1 MGDDEAY
8 ECNHLCF
15 SPNKDELR
23 FIPDCDLISSEDTDS
38 KNDTCISKPKKLNQL
53 HPRANTVFK
62 LLNSV
67 RTQFENTWEE
77 ATFRDDNVSVIP
89 SSDLVNSMDSYIDP
103 KSKMVQ
109 SNRKRKRGD
118 VASDEELSDR
128 QDKRVK
134 RHSDDWKYKQVNR
147 QEQAHA
153 MSASDSENSDEHVS
167 GKKQS
172 SERLNGD
179 HYKNTNVCNG
189 HFLNNEDNNS
199 LSEQEVDLD
208 MKHSNV
214 SNNTNEDVHVNDQ
227 SDSEDEIENSEDSDS
242 NNRFI
247 EPSPSE
253 KRSSIVGI
261 KSNSKSALE
270 NQNINAVQENFYRTP
285 KITEEDEE
293 EILQFSSLLS
303 ESLLEKNNVW
313 ILQCPAQMD
322 CSGLEN
328 QHLNLNG
335 SCQLVV
341 GDSVFEAYSY
351 RNKHDRLATLAVPSE
366 SNNFQ
371 LRQVPI
377 TGNIIVEE
385 AIQFNSKAKFNI
397 PDPPSCV
404 ELPENL
410 RTRHPLLGLDYEKQP
425 RTAPRLISSPKKK
438 KKRHERKD
446 ICDVQ
451 EYPEETKIKKKKKK
465 KRHSDD
471 SN

>member
-1 MGDDEAY
+1 
-8 ECNHLCF
+8 
-15 SPNKDELR
+15 
-23 FIPDCDLISSEDTDS
+23 
-38 KNDTCISKPKKLNQL
+38 
-53 HPRANTVFK
+53 
-62 LLNSV
+62 
-67 RTQFENTWEE
+67 
-77 ATFRDDNVSVIP
+77 
-89 SSDLVNSMDSYIDP
+89 
-103 KSKMVQ
+103 MVQ

-118 VASDEELSDR
+118 AASDEELSDR
-128 QDKRVK
+128 QEKRVK

-167 GKKQS
+167 DKNQS
-172 SERLNGD
+172 SERLNGYNT
-179 HYKNTNVCNG
+179 HSKNTNVCNG
-189 HFLNNEDNNS
+189 HFLNNEDNN

-214 SNNTNEDVHVNDQ
+214 SNNTNEDAHVNDEN
-227 SDSEDEIENSEDSDS
+227 DSEEEIENSENSDS
-242 NNRFI
+242 NNRLI

-253 KRSSIVGI
+253 KRSSMVGI

-270 NQNINAVQENFYRTP
+270 NQNINAVHENLYRTP

-303 ESLLEKNNVW
+303 ESILEKNNVW

-328 QHLNLNG
+328 QRLNLNG

-425 RTAPRLISSPKKK
+425 RTAPRLSSSLKKK